1 MKQINRNAA
10 NMMCLCVLSMTPWIA
25 TRSASPSMALTITD
39 QVQTVSG
46 TVTDGNEPIVG
57 ATVKVKDTKDLGA
70 VTDLDGHFTLHVK
83 PGATLEVSYIGY
95 KTLTVKA
102 HNGMTIV

>member
-46 TVTDGNEPIVG
+46 TVTDGSEPIIG
-57 ATVKVKDTKDLGA
+57 ATVKVKDTKDLG
-70 VTDLDGHFTLHVK
+70 VSPTST
-83 PGATLEVSYIGY
+83 ATSPCTSSPVPPW
-95 KTLTVKA
+95 K
-102 HNGMTIV
+102 